1 MEIRVVDFDSL
12 TRNYKNYQDGIAAIN
27 LVRKDF
33 IAKVDPLKKEM
44 EEIIGSVS
52 SGLILD
58 PKSQREKEEKFRVL
72 QEQAMQI
79 DNEFKSKMRELQTD
93 LNKVTFDELSEI
105 INVWSLK
112 NSIDMVIGKMEVVF
126 LTEKYE
132 ATNQILEILKE
143 RNLYVES
150 ADLTEAETE
159 A

>member
-12 TRNYKNYQDGIAAIN
+12 TRNYKNYQDGIASIN

-33 IAKVDPLKKEM
+33 IAKADFLKKEI
-44 EEIIGSVS
+44 EEVISSVS
-52 SGLILD
+52 SGIVLD
-58 PKSQREKEEKFRVL
+58 ANIQKEKEEKFRAL
-72 QEQAMQI
+72 QEQGMQI
-79 DNEFKSKMRELQTD
+79 DNEFKSTMRELQSD
-93 LNKVTFDELSEI
+93 LSKVTFDELSDI
-105 INVWSLK
+105 INEWSLK

-143 RNLYVES
+143 RNLYVEN
-150 ADLTEAETE
+150 ADLTEAE

>member
-12 TRNYKNYQDGIAAIN
+12 TRNYKNYQDGIASIN

-44 EEIIGSVS
+44 EEIISSVS

-58 PKSQREKEEKFRVL
+58 PKSQREKEEKFRAL

-79 DNEFKSKMRELQTD
+79 DNEFKSKMRELQSD

-105 INVWSLK
+105 INEWSLE

-143 RNLYVES
+143 RNLYVEN
-150 ADLTEAETE
+150 ADLTEAE

>member
-12 TRNYKNYQDGIAAIN
+12 TRNYKNYQDGIASIN
-27 LVRKDF
+27 LIRKDF
-33 IAKVDPLKKEM
+33 VAKVEPLKKEM
-44 EEIIGSVS
+44 EEIINSVS
-52 SGLILD
+52 SGIILD
-58 PKSQREKEEKFRVL
+58 PKNQKAKEEKFRML

-79 DNEFKSKMRELQTD
+79 DNEFKSKMREMQTD

-105 INVWSLK
+105 INEWSLK

-132 ATNQILEILKE
+132 VTNQILEILKE
-143 RNLYVES
+143 RDLYVEN
-150 ADLTEAETE
+150 ADLAEAE

>member
-12 TRNYKNYQDGIAAIN
+12 TRNYKNYQDGIADIN

-33 IAKVDPLKKEM
+33 LAKAEPLKKEM
-44 EEIIGSVS
+44 EEVINSLSEG
-52 SGLILD
+52 ILD
-58 PKSQREKEEKFRVL
+58 PKSHKEQEFRFRAL
-72 QEQAMQI
+72 QDKAMEI
-79 DNEFKSKMRELQTD
+79 DNEFKSKMREQQSD
-93 LNKVTFDELSEI
+93 LSKVTFDELSEI
-105 INVWSLK
+105 INEWSLK

-143 RNLYVES
+143 RNLY
-150 ADLTEAETE
+150 TEIDAL

>member
-12 TRNYKNYQDGIAAIN
+12 TRKYKNYQDGIASIN

-33 IAKVDPLKKEM
+33 IAKADFLKKEI
-44 EEIIGSVS
+44 EEVISSVS
-52 SGLILD
+52 SGIVLD
-58 PKSQREKEEKFRVL
+58 ANIQKEKEEKFRAL
-72 QEQAMQI
+72 QEQGMQI
-79 DNEFKSKMRELQTD
+79 DNEFKSTMRELQSD
-93 LNKVTFDELSEI
+93 LSKVTFDELSDI
-105 INVWSLK
+105 INEWSLK

-143 RNLYVES
+143 RNLYVEN
-150 ADLTEAETE
+150 ADLTEAE

>member
-12 TRNYKNYQDGIAAIN
+12 TRNYKNYQDGIASIN

-33 IAKVDPLKKEM
+33 IAKADILKKEI
-44 EEIIGSVS
+44 EEVISSVS
-52 SGLILD
+52 SGIVLD
-58 PKSQREKEEKFRVL
+58 ANIQKEKEEKFRAL
-72 QEQAMQI
+72 QEQGMQI
-79 DNEFKSKMRELQTD
+79 DNEFKSTMRELQSD
-93 LNKVTFDELSEI
+93 LSKVTFDELSDI
-105 INVWSLK
+105 INEWSLK

-143 RNLYVES
+143 RNLYVEN
-150 ADLTEAETE
+150 ADLTETE

>member
-12 TRNYKNYQDGIAAIN
+12 TRNYKNYQDGIADIN

-33 IAKVDPLKKEM
+33 LAKAEPLKKEM
-44 EEIIGSVS
+44 EEVINSLSEG
-52 SGLILD
+52 ILD
-58 PKSQREKEEKFRVL
+58 PKSQKEQEFRFRAL
-72 QEQAMQI
+72 QDKAMEI
-79 DNEFKSKMRELQTD
+79 DNEFKSKMREQQSD
-93 LNKVTFDELSEI
+93 LSKVTFDELSEI
-105 INVWSLK
+105 INEWSLK

-143 RNLYVES
+143 RNLY
-150 ADLTEAETE
+150 TEIDAL